1 VARLARRYEFWVL
14 SCTLLALITV
24 WRAATGHRTAWSASK
39 PVVLAGIL
47 ACSLGALFVMY
58 SWNFRWIGL
67 YFLPY
72 APLVALLL
80 GVGYAELVARTRRR
94 WIIGALLVC
103 LLAPPLYVVR
113 NPLLP
118 SGEALAADPLGAAPR
133 AAARLRAMV

>member
-58 SWNFRWIGL
+58 SWNFRWVGL

-80 GVGYAELVARTRRR
+80 GIGFGEVLTRAWFRWSRR
-94 WIIGALLVC
+94 LGGVLLAC
-103 LLAPPLYVVR
+103 LLLPLLYFVR
-113 NPLLP
+113 NPLRP
-118 SGEALAADPLGAAPR
+118 TGEPLAR
-133 AAARLRAMV
+133 NH